1 MNNSGEQKVILLID
15 DNEIDLE
22 INKKLLLKRGCADEV
37 ETKSS
42 VHAGLEYLNR
52 ANDTGQYP
60 DLILLDIYMPD
71 MNGFQFLEHFQEY
84 PDTLV
89 KQCPVLMVSSSRDEL
104 DLNRAKAHPLI
115 SDVLK
120 KPLDIT
126 QVESYLG

>member
-1 MNNSGEQKVILLID
+1 MLLID
-15 DNEIDLE
+15 DNEIDQE
-22 INKKLLLKRGCADEV
+22 INKKLLLKSGNVDEV

-42 VHAGLEYLNR
+42 VQDGLNYLTNTTASGR
-52 ANDTGQYP
+52 YP

-84 PDTLV
+84 PDALV
-89 KQCPVLMVSSSRDEL
+89 KHCPILMVSSSRDEL